1 MAAITTPLAAAA
13 TIFFLG
19 AVAIRLFQPA
29 EGEAGEMEAKMV
41 FHLMLGP
48 ACLAVIILILSGAA
62 DHLYLVR

>member
-1 MAAITTPLAAAA
+1 MAAITLLAAAA

-19 AVAIRLFQPA
+19 AAAAWLFQPA
-29 EGEAGEMEAKMV
+29 EGQTDGMDARMI

-48 ACLAVIILILSGAA
+48 ACLAVIILILTGAV